1 MNAIETIHKMETHL
15 YGLID
20 NLGIQQGLHRD
31 IHGSSSALSA
41 ETE

>member
-20 NLGIQQGLHRD
+20 NLGIQQDLRRD
-31 IHGSSSALSA
+31 IHGYSSGLSA
-41 ETE
+41 ETG